1 MALLTGGGPESS
13 ALSSLHSASDA
24 NNSMEAMMLCLGLA
38 ENAFSHVDKTT
49 TALVFEDFIAW
60 ARRNREFMLQVE
72 RFRLIAEKA
81 VGFEDA
87 LSLPDGS
94 DDDSDLDVE
103 DLGNSDKRRDQAE
116 LDLGIS
122 RKWAEVP
129 PPWMIE
135 PISQPLQNTA
145 SVCKKNGMP
154 PPANLQLEWVY
165 GTSGSS
171 ARNACR
177 LLATGEAVYFVGS
190 YVVLY
195 SSQRHEQ
202 RYYRGHRRAIGCL
215 DVNASGEIVATGD
228 ACSDSTTSTKAGA
241 EIHVWNARTL
251 QCLAV
256 LRNFHPAG
264 VAHVSFPAAAS
275 AATATL
281 RQTQALS
288 IGDRSGAGGNSSAV
302 LSSNL
307 MKKKPHETEAL
318 IASIGSDDG
327 ASMALWNWQKEAV
340 VVSGR
345 AHPAASGRRARSS
358 KRPLAL
364 ALNEDG
370 DEIVVV
376 GAHFVVF
383 HHVGGRFFKHKKP
396 HWHGTVDPP
405 LQTVPVCLSA
415 VYYGI
420 QTAVIGTARGELL
433 LFERH
438 TLTRCI
444 QAHDVQTSVNV
455 CMLSCQSM
463 VLFSAGKDGQ
473 IKQWDSTLRP
483 IGQSLDLHAL
493 LPVPEVTPSS
503 STVIRPE
510 SILEGDDFRI
520 CSLDYDAQRKRF
532 LVATR
537 AGNIFEIDDEVSTS
551 TDSFRWNIV
560 ASGHT
565 GQPTRSIATA
575 STVGGCFASCG
586 VGNKFVKI
594 WSLRRRAF
602 VQHLRFTGSSA
613 APSCLEFSSDG
624 ERLAVGS
631 EDGTVM
637 LARRT
642 GTASSSVMAIE
653 TTMKNTS
660 SAVVAM
666 RFGPLKTEP
675 LLAVARDNGLIY
687 LYKLEPG
694 RRLSR
699 CMLLKPQAE
708 VTGGN
713 SSEATYAH
721 ALDFS
726 VDGAFLRTQ
735 HGSMLYF
742 WDLRQHAGTR
752 VASVTTL
759 RNVQWHTHNTS
770 IGWEVGGLLLNSQ
783 DNDRVVA
790 NSTRGLTLVLNGDG
804 DVDLAPFPCPPS
816 TVKDSDNCWLSRRM
830 PQAHLTKQVSLFG
843 SPSGHPPVSG
853 DFALRGS
860 LVITS
865 SQYDPAICQWRVEKE
880 LADVQPRPACQ
891 YDQALR
897 NRLQVLGLK
906 DVYFD
911 NGTLD
916 ESYEGRVLPRKSGGD
931 VSHAV
936 VARGAERQT
945 QRFEAPDLALTLS
958 YVHGFNHRYLYKLE
972 PGRRLSRCMLLKPQ
986 AEVTGGNSSEATY
999 AHALDFSVDGAFL
1012 RTQHG
1017 SMLYFWDLRQHAG
1030 TRVASVTTL
1039 RNVQWHTHNT
1049 SIGWEVGGLLL
1060 NSQDNDR
1067 VVANSTRGLTLVLN
1081 GDGDVD
1087 LAPFPCPP
1095 STVKDSDNCW
1105 LSRRMPQAHLTKQVS
1120 LFGSPSGH
1128 PPVSGDFALRGSLV
1142 ITSSQYDPA
1151 ICQWRVEKELADVQP
1166 RPACQYDQALRNRL
1180 QVLGLKDV
1188 YFDNGTLD
1196 ESYEGRV
1203 LPRKSGGDVSHAVVA
1218 RGAERQT
1225 QRFEAPDLALT
1236 LSYVH
1241 GFNHRSMSVNQS
1253 LACLGN
1259 GSYMYGAGPLLTVR
1273 HLHSLGTRQRIV
1285 PSGLQHSVSCIVKH
1299 PSEPILA
1306 VGSRR
1311 DDRVVLLRTE
1321 KTSAT
1326 GSTTGDS
1333 FQQVATLKASVI
1345 PTSDKKTLIAVD
1357 FCDSN
1362 DSNTRNVQ
1370 SDLAAVIWKCTRSH
1384 VHTVVFYA
1392 WKRQLLLSHTTMTRL
1407 PVLFGKFVGAS
1418 DTGVTFVS
1426 GGVDHLTFWD
1436 LNPATGHVIAQQG
1449 VFGRHA
1455 LVQTMMCVVHVAPFV
1470 VTGGA
1475 DGSVV
1480 LWESSVAAHTIQ
1492 PSSSSR
1498 HSSSGDGVVALEH
1511 LQASQV
1517 VLGALRNG
1525 SLVVWKY
1532 TTARS
1537 PTRTRVSGGRIQ
1549 ASAFLQLMRVITV
1562 YDATK
1567 PRTTSTLSPL
1577 YSSSTAR
1584 KSSSDD
1590 TYVQGMRL
1598 LDDAALAAV
1607 VLSTGEVL
1615 SVDLEPI
1622 IEESTVMNQAIAAS
1636 NEVSEKTKVLIN
1648 FSSEINDI
1656 ALHPRD
1662 LRWASAS
1669 SDGYVHVWNLHTNL
1683 LSQQQLMP
1691 SSPRS
1696 LAWSST
1702 GEHLAVSLA
1711 DGTVAILNGT
1721 TLEPLLQF
1729 SCGDAETVSNA
1740 QNRPTIPKWCTVV
1753 KYSPILSQ
1761 TGSNST
1767 RSWLALACRD
1777 YNIYVYSVENTGA
1790 DVSPVYS
1797 LRHTFVGHTAP
1808 IEALDFSLD
1817 GEFLQSATSSND
1829 RQLLRWALQKEPV
1842 NSDPAKDTASGWAL
1856 SLAWSSTGEHLAVSL
1871 ADGTV
1876 AILNGTTLEPLLQFS
1891 CGDAETVSNAQNR
1904 PTIPKWCTVVKYS
1917 PILSQTGSNSTRSW
1931 LALACRD
1938 YNIYVYSVE
1947 NTGADVSPVYS
1958 LRHTF
1963 VGHTAPI
1970 EALDFSL
1977 DGEFLQSATSSNDRQ
1992 LLRWALQKEPVNSD
2006 PAKDTASGWALLDDT
2021 WASWT
2026 PTFSGPVEGL
2036 ADCCGVGMTTSLAR
2050 INSGVT
2056 DSDGTSNIKN
2066 WSSSLPTM
2074 VVGLDDGNL
2083 MLSWYSLTRG
2093 DVTVPVFTA
2102 ESERSND
2109 HAVVTKKYMGCFSRG
2124 SVIRR
2129 VGFSFA
2135 NAFVVAL
2142 AWNSSGSTQ
2151 VSVWKT
2157 DYEDELRLRQRFALK
2172 STVSLETDPTW
2183 YVSPVDRSLFEECIR
2198 VQRTKAPI
2206 SKVIQSTDAVD
2217 ESDDKWLED
2226 SLDSRANDEQAYLEF
2241 IYGLNPGATGSRN
2254 VFYADDAWEI
2264 VYAAGSCGV
2273 VYNTKTQTQLLNY
2286 NTEAGRQS
2294 VVSALAVHPKGDLVA
2309 SGECL
2314 IRGSGAPEIVIWD
2327 ANSGSTVV
2335 RVASKHQP
2343 GVLLLEFSPEGHR
2356 LASIGMESDHTLAIY
2371 AIAGGEREGGRLR
2384 ATLLVTCK
2392 TSTRRVWGL
2401 SFGEDGELA
2410 TCGDQHIL
2418 FWQQGTANSGRNGED
2433 DTRSTGLK
2441 SGLLTSHKECNP
2453 RATLLQAAHMS
2464 GRARVVVSSQA
2475 DGSLYVWKD
2484 RVCVLVRRD
2493 AHGDAAIPALAVD
2506 RKHSLLYSA
2515 GADARICVW
2524 NTQLELVQVVADIAQ
2539 LNTGSLP
2546 LINTSIQSLSVRDG
2560 HVLFSTAGSEVCE
2573 LVGAGSTQKT
2583 HEKDWRLHVYVRGHA
2598 NGLLCGL
2605 AVHPSRRAQFASAG
2619 DDGVVRLW
2627 DAATRSLLAFHQWDC
2642 VSEFST
2648 GASGNDELRALAF
2661 SADGKHLAVG
2671 TIVGVVRVL
2680 TAALDGVVTQWSCS
2694 QDQQQSH
2701 AVLTLQYSVDGKFL
2715 AVGCQ
2720 DGTVHVYNAASY
2732 RKTTML
2738 RGSIPST
2745 DMIRLDFARDR
2756 PVLRVQYNESDI
2768 RFWELGTWKALSP
2781 VQVRDT
2787 HWESKRYPS
2796 LVSGSTQSEDFNGAA
2811 MAVDGHATLVTS
2823 WAVTKNENFLLST
2836 GGADRVVCQFRLPPR
2851 SATSMQ

>member
-1 MALLTGGGPESS
+1 MGATNGTQFRIVDADVELRRETRDFARWTLADVEQLHRRFKKTFGFAVTASQFESLLLLKSPESVGIEEVFEVLDANHDGRVDGLELLAALACVCRATFEDKARFAFDLFDFNHNGSLSLAELALLMKSVLIGMALLTGGGPESS

-228 ACSDSTTSTKAGA
+228 AYSDSTTSTKAGA

-473 IKQWDSTLRP
+473 VKQWDSTLRP

-891 YDQALR
+891 YDQAL
-897 NRLQVLGLK
+897 
-906 DVYFD
+906 
-911 NGTLD
+911 
-916 ESYEGRVLPRKSGGD
+916 
-931 VSHAV
+931 
-936 VARGAERQT
+936 
-945 QRFEAPDLALTLS
+945 
-958 YVHGFNHRYLYKLE
+958 
-972 PGRRLSRCMLLKPQ
+972 C
-986 AEVTGGNSSEATY
+986 
-999 AHALDFSVDGAFL
+999 
-1012 RTQHG
+1012 
-1017 SMLYFWDLRQHAG
+1017 
-1030 TRVASVTTL
+1030 
-1039 RNVQWHTHNT
+1039 
-1049 SIGWEVGGLLL
+1049 
-1060 NSQDNDR
+1060 
-1067 VVANSTRGLTLVLN
+1067 
-1081 GDGDVD
+1081 
-1087 LAPFPCPP
+1087 
-1095 STVKDSDNCW
+1095 
-1105 LSRRMPQAHLTKQVS
+1105 
-1120 LFGSPSGH
+1120 
-1128 PPVSGDFALRGSLV
+1128 
-1142 ITSSQYDPA
+1142 
-1151 ICQWRVEKELADVQP
+1151 
-1166 RPACQYDQALRNRL
+1166 NRL

-1856 SLAWSSTGEHLAVSL
+1856 
-1871 ADGTV
+1871 
-1876 AILNGTTLEPLLQFS
+1876 
-1891 CGDAETVSNAQNR
+1891 
-1904 PTIPKWCTVVKYS
+1904 
-1917 PILSQTGSNSTRSW
+1917 
-1931 LALACRD
+1931 
-1938 YNIYVYSVE
+1938 
-1947 NTGADVSPVYS
+1947 
-1958 LRHTF
+1958 
-1963 VGHTAPI
+1963 
-1970 EALDFSL
+1970 
-1977 DGEFLQSATSSNDRQ
+1977 
-1992 LLRWALQKEPVNSD
+1992 
-2006 PAKDTASGWALLDDT
+2006 LDDT

-2036 ADCCGVGMTTSLAR
+2036 VDCCGVGMTTSLAR

-2083 MLSWYSLTRG
+2083 MLSWYPLTRG

-2206 SKVIQSTDAVD
+2206 SKVIQSTDDVD

-2294 VVSALAVHPKGDLVA
+2294 VVSALAIHPKGDLVA

-2701 AVLTLQYSVDGKFL
+2701 AILTLQYSVDGKFL